1 MKHKFFGSSTI
12 ILMVI
17 TLLLVAVSPVAA
29 FPAETVRVWVS
40 YHNGKAGEVLKTLN
54 ENKANIIY
62 DFRTLGLLWWSCPH
76 QRSAASR
83 RTHL

>member
-40 YHNGKAGEVLKTLN
+40 YQSGKAGEVLKTLN

-62 DFRTLGLLWWSCPH
+62 DFPDLGAFVVELPSP
-76 QRSAASR
+76 
-83 RTHL
+83 